1 MTAAFALA
9 MTLLIA
15 AMGVFVYERQESN
28 LDEIVNT
35 SLRSRSDDV
44 AALVRSSDST
54 RSVVGG
60 PRLVESDEGFIQI
73 LTPTGR
79 LVDGTTENRRPA
91 LQPDE
96 ARQAA
101 REPLMVERHVA
112 GVDGPARI
120 LARPARAQ
128 GRTEVVVTGASLQ
141 DRNDSLN
148 ALSTSFWIG
157 GPIAVLLASGI
168 GYLLATI
175 GFRPVEAIRQRAKRI
190 SLDRHGERLPLPKAH
205 DEIRRLGETLNEM
218 LARLENSFERERQFV
233 ADASHEMRTPLAVVK
248 AELEAAL
255 RAEGGGGSVR
265 ESLVAALEETDH
277 LAQLAED
284 LLLLARAADGKLPVR
299 TEDVQV
305 RELLE
310 RTQQRFADRAREQGR
325 EITVEAPPDIR
336 AAVDPLRSRQALG
349 NLVDNALRYGAGDIR
364 LSASRQNGLLQI
376 AVSDAGEGFPPDL
389 APRAFERFARGDG
402 ARTRTG
408 TGIGLSIVRAIAE
421 AHGGTAEIVDGPS
434 SGATV
439 RLRVPIATD
448 VTH

>member
-44 AALVRSSDST
+44 AALVRSSDTS

-73 LTPTGR
+73 LTPAGR
-79 LVDGTTENRRPA
+79 LVDGTTPDRQPA
-91 LQPDE
+91 LRPDE

-101 REPLMVERHVA
+101 SEPLMLERRVA

-120 LARPARAQ
+120 LARPASAQ
-128 GRTEVVVTGASLQ
+128 GRTEVVVTGASLA
-141 DRNDSLN
+141 DRNDSLT
-148 ALSTSFWIG
+148 ALSKSFLIG
-157 GPIAVLLASGI
+157 GPIAVLLASGF

-175 GFRPVEAIRQRAKRI
+175 GFRPVEAMRQRAKRV
-190 SLDRHGERLPLPKAH
+190 SLNRHGERLPLPKAQ

-218 LARLENSFERERQFV
+218 LARLESSFERERQFV

-255 RAEGGGGSVR
+255 RAEGKGGSVR

-299 TEDVQV
+299 TEDVDV
-305 RELLE
+305 RDLLE

-325 EITVEAPPDIR
+325 DITVEASADLR

-364 LSASRQNGLLQI
+364 LTARQQNGLLQI

-389 APRAFERFARGDG
+389 APHAFERFARGDA
-402 ARTRTG
+402 ARARSG

-421 AHGGTAEIVDGPS
+421 AHGGTAEIVDTPA

-439 RLRVPIATD
+439 RLQVPIATH
-448 VTH
+448 VTN

>member
-35 SLRSRSDDV
+35 SLRSRSDDL

-120 LARPARAQ
+120 LARPAKAQ

-255 RAEGGGGSVR
+255 RAEDGGGSVR

-325 EITVEAPPDIR
+325 EITVDAPPDIR

-364 LSASRQNGLLQI
+364 LTASRQNGLLQI
-376 AVSDAGEGFPPDL
+376 AVSDAGQGFPAEL
-389 APRAFERFARGDG
+389 APHAFERFARGDG
-402 ARTRTG
+402 ARARSG

-421 AHGGTAEIVDGPS
+421 AHGGTAEIVDDPS

-448 VTH
+448 VTK